1 MARDN
6 RVAFKMTDEKR
17 DELQAYADSYGVTMS
32 ALCALIVGQWLHNQN
47 QVINPI
53 VESMG
58 QVLREQL
65 KNLDDNESMAELI
78 SKAKEGKKV

>member
-1 MARDN
+1 MGRDI
-6 RVAFKMTDEKR
+6 RVAFKMNEEKKE
-17 DELQAYADSYGVTMS
+17 ELQAYADSYGVTMS

-65 KNLDDNESMAELI
+65 KNLDDNESVADLI
-78 SKAKEGKKV
+78 RKARENKEV

>member
-78 SKAKEGKKV
+78 RKAKEGKKV